1 MQKSISTQH
10 QKLGYSVT
18 ELSKLV
24 GICERKIWEEI
35 KKGKLQVARIGKRVV
50 IRSNSVDLWLSQAEV
65 QKADAETAE

>member
-1 MQKSISTQH
+1 MQESVSTIQH

-35 KKGKLQVARIGKRVV
+35 KKNKLQAARIGKRVV
-50 IRSNSVDLWLSQAEV
+50 IRASAVDAWLSQAEI
-65 QKADAETAE
+65 